1 MKQAST
7 VKVSDRSTGH
17 NNNFNLLRML
27 AATGVLISHA
37 YPISLGGG
45 AVEPLATLLKGL
57 TLGGLCVMI
66 FFAISGFFIARSFAM
81 KSSLRSFLSARVL
94 RLFPALAVVLAVTV
108 IVAAALTTASATVYW
123 VAVPEYYLRNLT
135 LFFLKYE
142 LPGVFATNPYGGAI
156 NGSLWTLNYEVL
168 CYMGVVI
175 CGLLGL
181 LGRPA
186 LFGLGLA
193 GFAMAYGVTMMF
205 DLHSRIEALM
215 SLALPFAVGMSFWV
229 WRDRIPLAPS
239 LAAAGGLLAA
249 LAWLTPIFIPVF
261 TLAVSYAIFVL
272 GYARL
277 SWAIP
282 YNRIGDYSYGTYVY
296 AFPIQQG
303 VAWSGV
309 ASPLWNMAIAMP
321 LTLLCAVLSWHLV
334 ESQALKW
341 KRGAVR
347 PQPPGV

>member
-1 MKQAST
+1 MKQASR
-7 VKVSDRSTGH
+7 VKIGDRSAGN
-17 NNNFNLLRML
+17 NNNFNLLRMM

-37 YPISLGGG
+37 YPISLG
-45 AVEPLATLLKGL
+45 ADASQPLATLLKGL
-57 TLGGLCVMI
+57 TLGNLCVMI
-66 FFAISGFFIARSFAM
+66 FFSISGFFIARSFAR
-81 KSSLRSFLSARVL
+81 KSSLRSFLRARAL
-94 RLFPALAVVLAVTV
+94 RLFPALMVVLAVTV
-108 IVAAALTTASATVYW
+108 IVAATLSTASAKIYW
-123 VAVPEYYLRNLT
+123 SAVPEYYLRNLS

-142 LPGVFATNPYGGAI
+142 LPGVFTTNPYGGAI

-168 CYMGVVI
+168 CYMGVVV
-175 CGLLGL
+175 CGLLGF

-193 GFAMAYGVTMMF
+193 GFAIAYGFTMML

-229 WRDRIPLAPS
+229 WRDRIPLTPS
-239 LAAAGGLLAA
+239 LAAAGGLVAT

-261 TLAVSYAIFVL
+261 TLAVSYAVFVL

-277 SWAIP
+277 SWAMS

-296 AFPIQQG
+296 AFPIQQSLAWYG
-303 VAWSGV
+303 VV
-309 ASPLWNMAIAMP
+309 CPLWNMAIATP
-321 LTLLCAVLSWHLV
+321 LTLFCAVLSWHFV

-341 KRGAVR
+341 KRVLVSERGH
-347 PQPPGV
+347 